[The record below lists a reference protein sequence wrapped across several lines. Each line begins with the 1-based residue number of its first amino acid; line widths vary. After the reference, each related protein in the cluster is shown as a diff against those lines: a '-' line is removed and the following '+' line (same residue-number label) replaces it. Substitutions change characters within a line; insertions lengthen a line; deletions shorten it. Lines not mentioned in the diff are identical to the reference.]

1 MDKKSIRQEIHQKVF
16 ELGNENTVIT
26 YENKGNNQ
34 HEIIIKYEEEIEYDD
49 NDYVIKEQI
58 NSYCLQTEEVRTN

>member
-1 MDKKSIRQEIHQKVF
+1 MDKKSIYQEIQQKAF

-34 HEIIIKYEEEIEYDD
+34 HEIVIKYEEVIECDVK
-49 NDYVIKEQI
+49 DYVIKEQ
-58 NSYCLQTEEVRTN
+58 

>member
-1 MDKKSIRQEIHQKVF
+1 MNKGNLFEEIRQKVF

-34 HEIIIKYEEEIEYDD
+34 HEIVIKYEEEIEHDVNNYVIKE
-49 NDYVIKEQI
+49 YVIKEQ
-58 NSYCLQTEEVRTN
+58 

>member
-1 MDKKSIRQEIHQKVF
+1 MNKGNLFKEIRQKVF

-34 HEIIIKYEEEIEYDD
+34 HEIVIKYEEEIEHDV
-49 NDYVIKEQI
+49 NDYVIKEQ
-58 NSYCLQTEEVRTN
+58 

>member
-1 MDKKSIRQEIHQKVF
+1 MNKRSLFKEIRQKVF

-34 HEIIIKYEEEIEYDD
+34 HEIVIKYEEEIEYDV
-49 NDYVIKEQI
+49 NDYVIKEH
-58 NSYCLQTEEVRTN
+58 